1 MRKIA
6 FASVRARG
14 LKRVPLGGSS
24 RENVFASVRARGLK
38 QDPGLYFPAHLDVR
52 VRTGAWIETTRSAR
66 SSNSTFVR
74 VRTGAWIE
82 TLISS
87 RLMPSTSVRVRTG
100 AWIETSFRIEC
111 FLRFIAF
118 ASVRARGLKQ
128 QRDAQRGGSIALV
141 RVRTGAWI
149 ETIANLVDYRER
161 NVRVRTGA
169 WIETMTRKRKT
180 WPRWSSRPYGRVD

>member
-38 QDPGLYFPAHLDVR
+38 QGPGLYFPAHLDVR

-118 ASVRARGLKQ
+118 ASVRARGLKL
-128 QRDAQRGGSIALV
+128 REVINTGTFPGV

-149 ETIANLVDYRER
+149 ETDAYAIRFCDSR
-161 NVRVRTGA
+161 G
-169 WIETMTRKRKT
+169 
-180 WPRWSSRPYGRVD
+180 SRPYGRVD